1 MRRIK
6 TRLAIACL
14 CAVATALFTGAALA
28 GNGKDN
34 APGQVKQ
41 DGTAAQ
47 PAAQVDLQADQSVS
61 ASTSDHVAPGQAKQE
76 TTATSTSSTQTSSRS
91 EEHTSELQSRGQ
103 LVCRLLLEKKE
114 VQAGGHAVGQLVVV
128 VNVVE

>member
-6 TRLAIACL
+6 ARLAIACL

-28 GNGKDN
+28 GNGKDK

-47 PAAQVDLQADQSVS
+47 PAAQVDVQADVSVS

-76 TTATSTSSTQTSSRS
+76 STSSSSTQTSSTTQAS
-91 EEHTSELQSRGQ
+91 STQTSST
-103 LVCRLLLEKKE
+103 
-114 VQAGGHAVGQLVVV
+114 QAS
-128 VNVVE
+128 